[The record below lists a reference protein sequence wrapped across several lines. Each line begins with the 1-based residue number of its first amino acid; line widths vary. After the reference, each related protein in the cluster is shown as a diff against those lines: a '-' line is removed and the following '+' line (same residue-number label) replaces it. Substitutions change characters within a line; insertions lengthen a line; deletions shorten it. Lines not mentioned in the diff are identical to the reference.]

1 MDYDHIEISDI
12 SSLSSLPSSPLSS
25 PPSSPIL
32 SPQWEANLITITPP
46 PSQDAGDDMPPPRKR
61 RKIEPKKRTTQHL
74 DLTSLT
80 AQSEY
85 DRQQAED
92 TLMHALRERRK
103 IVVVAGAGISVSAGI
118 PDFRSS
124 HGLFK
129 SLRGEHKLKGSG
141 KQLFDASVY
150 KDDSSTSHFHDMVRQ
165 LSGMADNAKPTP
177 FHNLLARLSREDRLL
192 RLYTQNVDG
201 LDTSL
206 PPLATTVPLAHK
218 GPWPKTIQL
227 HGGLEK
233 MVCQKCHQITDF
245 DATLFQGPQ
254 PPACPQCVL
263 EDDARTN
270 VAGKRSH
277 GIGRLRPRMVL
288 YNEHNPDDEAIGA
301 VTTADFRTRPDAVVV
316 VGTSMK
322 IPGVRRIVSQMCKIV
337 RDRREGTTIWINRD
351 GIPAGK
357 DLEDCWDLI
366 VKGDS
371 DDVAK
376 MARLREWDDPNL
388 SGMEDYTDSEVE
400 RVKNRQGEVRINIPS
415 SPEKPKVFSQAVKKR
430 LSTATMTPPRSQN
443 GDSDR
448 SGNEKKHTPIKLKLI
463 LPARNPEA
471 KAKEVTSLVKNP
483 ASSGRKLTDV
493 LTGKENV
500 SKAKSKTSYQ
510 KSDKGPQKRG
520 RKPIASKNQ
529 PRLNDLAK
537 VTKQKAVSAL
547 NTAKKEPLSPKRE
560 SEINS
565 EQRSR
570 FVPIMPTP
578 RDSSAETSPT
588 PEVSIYTPPLSTTS
602 CGHSAPQSPSWSNQ
616 ETISPKGNVPKDLL
630 RLLN

>member
-1 MDYDHIEISDI
+1 MEFDEISDLS
-12 SSLSSLPSSPLSS
+12 SSLSSLSSPPSSPLSS
-25 PPSSPIL
+25 PPDSPII
-32 SPQWEANLITITPP
+32 PPGWQCAFTPP
-46 PSQDAGDDMPPPRKR
+46 PSQDAGDDMPPARKR
-61 RKIEPKKRTTQHL
+61 RKIEPKVRITQHL
-74 DLTSLT
+74 DLSSDT

-85 DRQQAED
+85 DYRQAEE
-92 TLMHALRERRK
+92 TLIHALRKRRK
-103 IVVVAGAGISVSAGI
+103 IVVIAGAGISVSAGI

-124 HGLFK
+124 QGLFS
-129 SLRGEHKLKGSG
+129 SLRNEHKLKGSG

-165 LSGMADNAKPTP
+165 LSEMANNAEPTP
-177 FHNLLARLSREDRLL
+177 FHRLLARLSTEGRLL

-201 LDTSL
+201 LETSL

-233 MVCQKCHQITDF
+233 MTCQKCRQISDF
-245 DATLFQGPQ
+245 DAALFEGPK
-254 PPACPQCVL
+254 PPACPQCVA

-337 RDRREGTTIWINRD
+337 RDRREGSTIWINRD

-357 DLEDCWDLI
+357 DLEDCWDLV

-371 DDVAK
+371 DDVAR
-376 MARLREWDDPNL
+376 MANLREWDDPSMSDL
-388 SGMEDYTDSEVE
+388 DDYTDSDVE
-400 RVKNRQGEVRINIPS
+400 RVKAKQGKLSIDVPL
-415 SPEKPKVFSQAVKKR
+415 SPEKIKSQSALGKAK
-430 LSTATMTPPRSQN
+430 LSLAAMTPPRSQN
-443 GDSDR
+443 GDQDR
-448 SGNEKKHTPIKLKLI
+448 QGPKTKTTPIRLKLI
-463 LPARNPEA
+463 VPSQSELHSKPST
-471 KAKEVTSLVKNP
+471 KSVQNP
-483 ASSGRKLTDV
+483 ASAGRKLSEV
-493 LTGKENV
+493 LSGKENAV
-500 SKAKSKTSYQ
+500 SKTKTKTSMGKKSSADLKRQ
-510 KSDKGPQKRG
+510 KGD
-520 RKPIASKNQ
+520 SKAQNQ
-529 PRLNDLAK
+529 PRINRMGK
-537 VTKQKAVSAL
+537 MTKSKLVFVQVP
-547 NTAKKEPLSPKRE
+547 AKKEPLSPKRE

-565 EQRSR
+565 EKRADEIENARTLQC
-570 FVPIMPTP
+570 
-578 RDSSAETSPT
+578 SSIETSPV
-588 PEVSIYTPPLSTTS
+588 PEALSFTPPLSAGAKS
-602 CGHSAPQSPSWSNQ
+602 ESIARSPSWSNQ
-616 ETISPKGNVPKDLL
+616 ETISPKGNVPKDMV